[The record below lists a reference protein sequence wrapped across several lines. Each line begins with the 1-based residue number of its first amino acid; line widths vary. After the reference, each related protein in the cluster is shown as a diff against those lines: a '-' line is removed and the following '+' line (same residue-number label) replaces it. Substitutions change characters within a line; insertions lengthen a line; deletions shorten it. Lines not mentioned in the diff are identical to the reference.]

1 MNTNSDTFAVLCT
14 VQKQAL
20 PSVGM
25 ANDGGYQTRKHS
37 CSLRASVRP
46 HPHHPGAGTPR
57 SHSAPTPPVPVR
69 NDGARER
76 GPGMKLRCSSSYSL
90 LDAVLPIDGEVL
102 CRWRVITRDY

>member
-37 CSLRASVRP
+37 CSLRASV
-46 HPHHPGAGTPR
+46 GLTP
-57 SHSAPTPPVPVR
+57 TTPVPAPPAATAHLR
-69 NDGARER
+69 
-76 GPGMKLRCSSSYSL
+76 PTSQYGMMAHAKG
-90 LDAVLPIDGEVL
+90 VTP
-102 CRWRVITRDY
+102 